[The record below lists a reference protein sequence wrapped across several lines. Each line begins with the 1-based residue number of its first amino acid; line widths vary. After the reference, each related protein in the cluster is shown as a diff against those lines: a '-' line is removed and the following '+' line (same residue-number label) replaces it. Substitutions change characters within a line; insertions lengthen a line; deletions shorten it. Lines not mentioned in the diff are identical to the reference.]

1 MSVAAASPAWDSPAP
16 ASHAEPAVAPA
27 RRFVVV
33 YNARSGYWIA
43 QPEGSIETR
52 LEALSQ
58 AHGVELVA
66 HSLDCD
72 DIAASLRDALATNP
86 DALFVSGGDGTINS
100 VVAAL
105 EGRRV
110 PLGIIP
116 SGTMNLLARDLGM
129 PLEFDAAI
137 EALLSAEPHE
147 IDLARVNGKPYLCN
161 SMIGLMPHI
170 ARARE
175 QARGQGHWRLSPRV
189 LRKTLWLW
197 RNYPR
202 VWVELLDAGA
212 TLRLRTRAITISN
225 NRLNEGSAPIP
236 GRDHLDRGTLGVYVL
251 HDRSRW
257 ALFRI
262 GWKIL
267 MGTWHEDRDVVI
279 YETTSLVIDL
289 GSKRQ
294 VTVSSDGEQMQLEA
308 PLRYTIEPKAVIVL
322 RPKPVPPPMP

>member
-1 MSVAAASPAWDSPAP
+1 MAAVSQTRDLPVQASRPAP
-16 ASHAEPAVAPA
+16 GAAPL
-27 RRFVVV
+27 RRAVVV

-43 QPEGSIETR
+43 QPEGAAEAR
-52 LEALSQ
+52 LEALSR
-58 AHGVELVA
+58 AHGVELVPHA
-66 HSLDCD
+66 LDCD
-72 DIAASLRDALATNP
+72 DIPASVRAALAANP
-86 DALFVSGGDGTINS
+86 DALFVSGGDGTVNS

-105 EGRRV
+105 EGRRI
-110 PLGIIP
+110 PLGIVP

-137 EALLSAEPHE
+137 EALLSAEPHA
-147 IDLARVNGKPYLCN
+147 IDLARVNGKPFLCN

-202 VWVELLDAGA
+202 LDVGVLDAGA

-225 NRLNEGSAPIP
+225 NRLSEGSAPIP

-251 HDRSRW
+251 QDRSRW

-294 VTVSSDGEQMQLEA
+294 VTVSSDGEQMQLET
-308 PLRYTIEPKAVIVL
+308 PLRYTIEPRAVIVL
-322 RPKPVPPPMP
+322 RPRPAPPSMP